1 MSTNLDHLIPLE
13 IHSLLNCD
21 LIDVKILLQGHAAQS
36 QWPNVTVRVNN
47 VVVYSSAVIGLQE
60 ISYQTRADQ
69 LTKSCIVNITYHSK
83 QNNDTVVDS
92 NGVIVE
98 NQFVEIAELWLNGV
112 DVVANGMIHQNI
124 GQYTMQL
131 DQHKQQYFE
140 EHNISTVPTTNT
152 RMFENGVWNIEL
164 DLPILSSLTA
174 KHNFVESWEEVDSA
188 ELVDQMFELFT
199 ACQALEMKYHVR

>member
-21 LIDVKILLQGHAAQS
+21 LIDVKILLQGHVARD
-36 QWPNVTVRVNN
+36 QWPNVTVCVNN
-47 VVVYSSAVIGLQE
+47 VVVYNSAVIGLQE
-60 ISYQTRADQ
+60 ISYQTQADQ
-69 LTKSCIVNITYHSK
+69 LTKTCTVNITYHSK

-112 DVVANGMIHQNI
+112 DIVANGMIHQNI

-131 DQHKQQYFE
+131 DQHKQQYFA
-140 EHNISTVPTTNT
+140 EHNISTVPTTST

-164 DLPILSSLTA
+164 DLPILSALTA
-174 KHNFVESWEEVDSA
+174 KHNFVESWEDVNGA
-188 ELVDQMFELFT
+188 ELVDQVFELFN
-199 ACQALEMKYHVR
+199 ACRALEKKQYDR